1 MFPVLK
7 MVSNLSTADGLAIQ
21 EVLRAGIGG
30 FVTGSDGGAGSG
42 AGLASSTGF
51 KCPATTAADS
61 LVSVMSL
68 SPNTARGQVSNGG
81 GFASGPEI
89 MESVEVMLLVPL
101 LLLPLLLLL
110 AGDVE
115 LEVLKVGELLESF
128 WPAASSAFV
137 LLSSVSPC
145 ESLGSKITT
154 LDAGTAAAAASTASV
169 S

>member
-1 MFPVLK
+1 MLPVLK

-21 EVLRAGIGG
+21 EVLRTGTGG
-30 FVTGSDGGAGSG
+30 LVTGSDGGAGSG
-42 AGLASSTGF
+42 AGRASNTGF

-68 SPNTARGQVSNGG
+68 SPNTARGQVSIGG
-81 GFASGPEI
+81 GCASGPEI

-101 LLLPLLLLL
+101 LLPLLLLL
-110 AGDVE
+110 PGDVE
-115 LEVLKVGELLESF
+115 LELLKVGELLKSF

-137 LLSSVSPC
+137 LLSSASWC
-145 ESLGSKITT
+145 ESLGSTITT